1 MNNKPDSKRERLPW
15 HTAFVQAM
23 QLELIGHLDVLKFEA
38 EVPLTAE
45 PLRVD
50 LIIRKL
56 DTVAI
61 NKNIARIFRKENIVE
76 YKSPHDYFSVRDLLK
91 AEVYARMYAIANQGI
106 SLEDVTL
113 TFVES
118 RRPRTLLN
126 YLREKR
132 RYTIQEAEAG
142 IYRVTGDYIPMQII
156 ETKKLA
162 EGENLWLKSF
172 RSELKTQTLES
183 ILSAV
188 EGRGLKQ
195 HVSAYLDILIRAN
208 YKAFMEVQNM
218 AKYPSTEEIL
228 TAAGWAPR
236 ILERGIEQGIERG
249 IEQSK
254 ERIARNLLAE
264 GMSIEKTASVAELPV
279 DKVRALTE

>member
-1 MNNKPDSKRERLPW
+1 M
-15 HTAFVQAM
+15 
-23 QLELIGHLDVLKFEA
+23 LKFEP
-38 EVPLTAE
+38 EVPLTTE
-45 PLRVD
+45 PLRID

-76 YKSPHDYFSVRDLLK
+76 YKSPHDYFSVRDFLK
-91 AEVYARMYAIANQGI
+91 AEVYARMYAIANQEI
-106 SLEDVTL
+106 PLEDVTL

-132 RYTIQEAEAG
+132 QYTIQEAETG
-142 IYRVTGDYIPMQII
+142 IYRIMGDCIPMQII
-156 ETKKLA
+156 ETKKLS
-162 EGENLWLKSF
+162 EGENLWLKSYT
-172 RSELKTQTLES
+172 SKLKSQTLED

-188 EGRGLKQ
+188 EERGLKQ
-195 HVSAYLDILIRAN
+195 YVGAYLDILIRAN

-228 TAAGWAPR
+228 TAVGWAPR
-236 ILERGIEQGIERG
+236 ILERGIAQGREQGR
-249 IEQSK
+249 EQSK
-254 ERIARNLLAE
+254 EKIARNLLGR
-264 GMSIEKTASVAELPV
+264 GMPIEEIASIAELPV
-279 DKVRALTE
+279 DKVRALAE